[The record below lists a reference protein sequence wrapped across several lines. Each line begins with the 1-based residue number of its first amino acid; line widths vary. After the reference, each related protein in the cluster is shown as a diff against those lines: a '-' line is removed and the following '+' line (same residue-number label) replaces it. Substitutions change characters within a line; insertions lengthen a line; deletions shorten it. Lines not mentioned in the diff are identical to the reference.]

1 VPASAATLQF
11 TVDSPS
17 FFPSVVGATALAETL
32 AMVMLAQGGRGRA
45 RLVRRAEA
53 ELAAL
58 GAYLGEYSA
67 SG

>member
-1 VPASAATLQF
+1 
-11 TVDSPS
+11 
-17 FFPSVVGATALAETL
+17 L

-58 GAYLGEYSA
+58 GAYLGEHPA